1 MEQLDNALKELTK
14 DLPRE
19 DTQHLK
25 KHQDA
30 LQQQWEDL
38 CKQAKESSTQL
49 SEGVSNWQK
58 YQGTMQQMVL
68 WLDTAE
74 PRLEPEAN
82 TCASL
87 AQVEKRV
94 ADVQVG
100 MSCEM
105 SWTCL
110 EIYVTSLRSLDSIK
124 LMVRLSENVWD

>member
-1 MEQLDNALKELTK
+1 
-14 DLPRE
+14 
-19 DTQHLK
+19 
-25 KHQDA
+25 
-30 LQQQWEDL
+30 
-38 CKQAKESSTQL
+38 
-49 SEGVSNWQK
+49 
-58 YQGTMQQMVL
+58 MVL